1 MPAAM
6 ILAAGRGE
14 RMRPLTDH
22 TPKPLLRVGGK
33 PLIVWHLEKLVQSG
47 FGPIVINH
55 AHLGAEI
62 EAVLGSG
69 EAFGTRIHYSREGQA
84 LESAG
89 GIATAL
95 PLLAT
100 DIFPVI
106 NGDIFCDYDF
116 ARLPEA
122 IRRVRQDALLA
133 HLVLVDNPAHHPQ
146 GDFVL
151 NESGLVSDKA
161 EGYASLT
168 FSGIG
173 VYRCDL
179 FADTEAGK
187 KAPLAPLLRAAMALG
202 KVSGEHYTGRWVDV
216 GTPERLWELDRIVA
230 GQMC

>member
-1 MPAAM
+1 
-6 ILAAGRGE
+6 
-14 RMRPLTDH
+14 
-22 TPKPLLRVGGK
+22 
-33 PLIVWHLEKLVQSG
+33 
-47 FGPIVINH
+47 
-55 AHLGAEI
+55 
-62 EAVLGSG
+62 
-69 EAFGTRIHYSREGQA
+69 
-84 LESAG
+84 
-89 GIATAL
+89 
-95 PLLAT
+95 
-100 DIFPVI
+100 
-106 NGDIFCDYDF
+106 
-116 ARLPEA
+116 
-122 IRRVRQDALLA
+122 LA